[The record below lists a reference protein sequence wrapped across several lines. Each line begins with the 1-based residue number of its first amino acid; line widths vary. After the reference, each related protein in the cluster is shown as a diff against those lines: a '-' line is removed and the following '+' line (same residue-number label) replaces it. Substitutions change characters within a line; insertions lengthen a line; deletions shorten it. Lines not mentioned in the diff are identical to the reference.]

1 MLDEFINTWN
11 GIVEKAIKT
20 GLPTLKREEQIIFRA
35 YSFIIEVEMGGVS
48 GALYNLSPKLGSDQH
63 HWIDLRHAA
72 EALATIG
79 DNETAQLLL
88 KAADVLEN
96 LPEPPL
102 STWGGYME
110 SANTQ
115 LPEGFWEI
123 IESRIPDIYDVLESY
138 TNAYLS

>member
-1 MLDEFINTWN
+1 MDESINTWN
-11 GIVEKAIKT
+11 SIVEKVIKT
-20 GLPTLKREEQIIFRA
+20 GLLTLKQEERIIFRA
-35 YSFIIEVEMGGVS
+35 SSFIIEVEMGGIS

-63 HWIDLRHAA
+63 QWIDLRLTT

-79 DNETAQLLL
+79 DNETARLLL

-96 LPEPPL
+96 SPESPSL
-102 STWGGYME
+102 TWGEFMA

-123 IESRIPDIYDVLESY
+123 IDARIPNIYDILEEY
-138 TNAYLS
+138 TNIYLS